1 MGNFDDLQEVAKAA
15 HKSAVPVLAKRL
27 FLFYFVGFPVGALLL
42 YPPVFGLTGW
52 GIVGGIAGLFASLT
66 MIQAMLEIK
75 FIVKGV

>member
-1 MGNFDDLQEVAKAA
+1 MNNFDDLQEVAKNA

-42 YPPVFGLTGW
+42 WPPVMGFAGW
-52 GIVGGIAGLFASLT
+52 GVLGGIAGLFMSLT
-66 MIQAMLEIK
+66 IVQAALEIK